1 MQAPRT
7 TDLTSDGGRTGEDG
21 TRRNQTAVGRERTGP
36 DGRKLHIILS
46 MPCRKLH
53 IILSMWLAEVAKV
66 EGFEEGNVDQGL
78 EYLAEDLE

>member
-1 MQAPRT
+1 
-7 TDLTSDGGRTGEDG
+7 
-21 TRRNQTAVGRERTGP
+21 
-36 DGRKLHIILS
+36 